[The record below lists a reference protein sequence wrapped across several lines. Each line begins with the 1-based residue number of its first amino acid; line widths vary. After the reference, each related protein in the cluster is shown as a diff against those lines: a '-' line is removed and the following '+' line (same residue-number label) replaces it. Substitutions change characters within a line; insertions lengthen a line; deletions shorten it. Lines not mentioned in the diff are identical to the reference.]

1 MIKNI
6 WNLEK
11 VKKFLKNFAENFD
24 DYYMVVIDK
33 ETNKKEYAIIRK
45 DKKISVF
52 EGTKDKSKDKIYSQK
67 EFKEKYK
74 IEKIDKII
82 NEVTVEDI
90 EMELYSLDTEYREA
104 LAHSLV
110 KLKYISDTPLNLQY
124 GTEKQQNELKKFW
137 KKPLKSQQIILI
149 IRNMMAEM
157 NGDFQYG
164 RFICIASKY
173 LNIANQKKK
182 KDVKR
187 IIKDR

>member
-45 DKKISVF
+45 DKKIKVF